1 MTTAEVIVDGRPMRL
16 GATIGRGGEGTV
28 YALGS
33 DSSYAAKIYQ
43 SPQLYDREQKITA
56 MVQAGLFRR
65 TSFVTFPLSV
75 VRDRRGSFLG
85 FVMRLV
91 KQHRPLHDIYAPGSR
106 KQYFPQADYRFLVHA
121 ASNVARAVASV
132 HQTGCVIGDI
142 NHSSML
148 VSPRAT
154 VALVDAD
161 SFQVTHAGR
170 TFPCRVGVPE
180 YTPPEL
186 QGKNLSQ
193 LTRSPNHDAFG
204 LAVVIFQLLFMG
216 RHPFSGS
223 VRRGETP
230 QISEAIQQFRYVYA
244 ENRNVGMDQ
253 PPGTPAISDFSQSLA
268 ITLDAAFSDRPQS
281 QRPLASAWV
290 QVLEALEGQLS
301 KCQVNTLHFIP
312 RDAGECAWCEM
323 ENQLGVVL
331 FIPFVP
337 HAQLITQ
344 TFDPGAGGFNLDAI
358 WKRIERELA
367 SLPSQL
373 QPSLT
378 TPTLSPSSEAQKA
391 AHAPQL
397 KNIGRGIAGFLAVI
411 LFFTN
416 VELWILWLPLALWAW
431 LAKGDQP
438 SISRHTFDN
447 AFVSAETTWHREL
460 ENWRRRTGAFDFTKL
475 SEELRSARA
484 AYQGLASEQKVLI
497 DKYRAA
503 RREKQLLAFLDTFD
517 IAHARIHG
525 IGPAKQ
531 AVLASYGID
540 TAADITHSRVLATPG
555 FGEVNSLGLF
565 AWRARLEQRFVYRT
579 EDTDADRQE
588 LIRIRTSIETKALSL
603 RQKLLTG
610 PQNLNALARRVAQ
623 VLATPDP
630 LLNRAHVQRMQ
641 AKCDL
646 EFLKLPVPT
655 VPQPPTAHSRP
666 SSLPPGIPLPTS
678 TGPTSTTLPCPRCSS
693 PMARRLARRGR
704 NAGGYF
710 WGCTRYPLCKGT
722 RNI

>member
-1 MTTAEVIVDGRPMRL
+1 MTSSEVVVDGRAVRL

-28 YALGS
+28 YSLGN

-43 SPQLYDREQKITA
+43 SPQLYDREKKIST

-65 TSFVTFPLSV
+65 TSFVAFPVSV

-91 KQHRPLHDIYAPGSR
+91 KNHRPLHDIYAPGSR
-106 KQYFPQADYRFLVHA
+106 KQHFPQADYRFLVHA

-142 NHSSML
+142 NHSSIL
-148 VSPRAT
+148 ISPQAT

-161 SFQVTHAGR
+161 SFQVTHAGQ

-193 LTRSPNHDAFG
+193 LIRSPNHDAFG
-204 LAVVIFQLLFMG
+204 LAVVIFQMLFMG

-230 QISEAIQQFRYVYA
+230 QISEAIKQFRYVYA

-253 PPGTPAISDFSQSLA
+253 PPGTPAMSDFSQSLA
-268 ITLDAAFSDRPQS
+268 MAFDSAFSDRPQN
-281 QRPLASAWV
+281 QRPPASSWV
-290 QVLEALEGQLS
+290 QILETLEEQLT
-301 KCQVNTLHFIP
+301 KCQVNTFHFIP

-344 TFDPGAGGFNLDAI
+344 TFDPGAGGFSLDAV

-373 QPSLT
+373 QPALT
-378 TPTLSPSSEAQKA
+378 TPALSPSSEAQKA
-391 AHAPQL
+391 ANPPQL
-397 KNIGRGIAGFLAVI
+397 KNTGRVIAGVLAV
-411 LFFTN
+411 LVFFAN
-416 VELWILWLPLALWAW
+416 VELWIVWLPLALWAW
-431 LAKGDQP
+431 LAKRDQ
-438 SISRHTFDN
+438 STVSKHKFDN
-447 AFVSAETTWHREL
+447 AFVSAETTWYREL
-460 ENWRRRTGAFDFTKL
+460 DNWRRRTGAFEFTEL
-475 SEELRSARA
+475 GEELRTARS
-484 AYQGLASEQKVLI
+484 AYQGLANEQKGLI
-497 DKYRAA
+497 EKYRDA
-503 RREKQLLAFLDTFD
+503 RRVKQLQAFLDTFD

-540 TAADITHSRVLATPG
+540 TAADITRGRVLATPG
-555 FGEVNSLGLF
+555 FGEVNSRGLF

-579 EDTDADRQE
+579 EETDADRQE
-588 LIRIRTSIETKALSL
+588 LSRIRSAIEAKASSL

-610 PQNLNALARRVAQ
+610 PQNLNALARRVTQ
-623 VLATPDP
+623 VLTTPDP
-630 LLNRAHVQRMQ
+630 LLNRAHALRLQ

-646 EFLKLPVPT
+646 EYLKLPVPH
-655 VPQPPTAHSRP
+655 VPQPSAPHSRQSASVP
-666 SSLPPGIPLPTS
+666 SSSSSAS
-678 TGPTSTTLPCPRCSS
+678 TAATTATRPCPRCSS
-693 PMARRLARRGR
+693 PMVRRLARRGR